1 MTPVEIA
8 YFKHFMYD
16 KGLEKNFI
24 YYYRKNPI
32 KGSPNGDKDANP
44 ESIEQFLLQTPAKDV
59 ILKAF
64 TFYISGTAVRENA
77 TFDYWKGID
86 DQWQA
91 YMRSM
96 ADNVI
101 NDSWPSLRK
110 TFAILRQNWDI
121 PAYWRKENYESTE
134 EVYQRMHI
142 DMPLPE
148 FRWEHG
154 WQPRQRDDAELIKFG
169 IFDAKDGDVIV
180 RIKKCE
186 SGHIIRV
193 IILFRELEPYK
204 VDDIQMHKI
213 TAYAYYSLDKG
224 KLKIG
229 SEMHSIL
236 VDPEAKDVAF
246 RLAFDEERNILMN
259 KLADAGLKWS
269 ETQKALIGIKEFEKE
284 EVADLECPAIPS
296 QEDDSPD
303 PLADFDFFDD
313 ILPGQ
318 YRLKS
323 NEISVNFN
331 KGHKITFN
339 QIDSKVIRESGLK
352 FLRLAKNKANDICL
366 IINRQ
371 KGANIT
377 NLSGKANNMNAT
389 INSVDICRKLRTLF
403 SLKSDYSILR
413 VEKLQAA
420 QEFIIYKI
428 TKQ

>member
-1 MTPVEIA
+1 MTPIEIA

-16 KGLEKNFI
+16 KDLARSFL
-24 YYYRKNPI
+24 YYYRKN
-32 KGSPNGDKDANP
+32 KDDNP
-44 ESIEQFLLQTPAKDV
+44 GSIEQYFLQTTAKDV

-64 TFYISGTAVRENA
+64 VFYPSSSATRENS
-77 TFDYWKGID
+77 TFDYWKNID

-96 ADNVI
+96 ADNVV
-101 NDSWPSLRK
+101 NDSWPLLRK
-110 TFAILRQNWDI
+110 TFAILRQNWDV
-121 PAYWRKENYESTE
+121 PYYFRKENFESTE
-134 EVYQRMHI
+134 EVYKRMHI
-142 DMPLPE
+142 DLPLPE
-148 FRWEHG
+148 FLWEHG
-154 WQPRQRDDAELIKFG
+154 YQPKQRNDAELIKFG

-246 RLAFDEERNILMN
+246 RLAFDEERNILIN
-259 KLADAGLKWS
+259 KLAEAGLKWS
-269 ETQKALIGIKEFEKE
+269 KTQKALIGIKEFEKE
-284 EVADLECPAIPS
+284 DAADLECPAIPS
-296 QEDDSPD
+296 QEDESPD

-313 ILPGQ
+313 VLPGQ

-323 NEISVNFN
+323 NEISVNFKN
-331 KGHKITFN
+331 GYKITFN
-339 QIDSKVIRESGLK
+339 QIDSKVIRESELK
-352 FLRLAKNKANDICL
+352 FVRLAKSKMNDICL

-371 KGANIT
+371 KGATVT
-377 NLSGKANNMNAT
+377 NLSGRQGNINAT
-389 INSVDICRKLRTLF
+389 INSVDICGKLRTLF
-403 SLKSDYSILR
+403 NLKSDYSILK
-413 VEKLQAA
+413 VEKIQAT

-428 TKQ
+428 TK